1 MRVTIWIIFYVL
13 KINDL
18 TKTPTYPFLTFLT
31 MKLVYT
37 NYLLSKL
44 YTITPWPSRIK
55 VFGDQWVNQ
64 WCGVSQ
70 GVTKVN

>member
-1 MRVTIWIIFYVL
+1 MSILFGRDHEDQKARIVGVSEQCSLNTL
-13 KINDL
+13 
-18 TKTPTYPFLTFLT
+18 
-31 MKLVYT
+31 
-37 NYLLSKL
+37 YLLATKYVWTSVC
-44 YTITPWPSRIK
+44 TPWPSRIK